1 LKITLAKTLYLYKT
15 QIEEFITVMTPG
27 QLVSAVS
34 IALDVPHETVVVHDR
49 NLSVAGLRTKG
60 ARGRNAPAVTP
71 LDAARLVTAILGS
84 SRVVDSVETVRA
96 FELVAFV
103 ETTFT
108 GTEEIA
114 GKKEEYEREKSSILA
129 IMGLPPQHSFIE
141 GLAGLIS
148 GAGGPPPS
156 GNPELLLQQFAQWKV
171 ECQVPGRS
179 FIGPLRY
186 TRKMS
191 RSEEQEMVASFE
203 DYVMG
208 EDSYKNYYR
217 FYSGI
222 LQTRTVYGPAIVL
235 LGHAFRENG
244 LPFTTTREAI
254 DNLLQAV
261 GGKKRKPST
270 RNAK

>member
-1 LKITLAKTLYLYKT
+1 LCFK
-15 QIEEFITVMTPG
+15 QIEEFKTAMTPG

-84 SRVVDSVETVRA
+84 ARVVDSVETVRA
-96 FELVAFV
+96 FERITFI
-103 ETTFT
+103 ETDFT
-108 GTEEIA
+108 GTQVIA
-114 GKKEEYEREKSSILA
+114 GEKEEYEREKSSIFA
-129 IMGLPPQHSFIE
+129 IMGLPQKHNFTE
-141 GLAGLIS
+141 GLAALIS
-148 GAGGPPPS
+148 GAGGPLPS
-156 GNPELLLQQFAQWKV
+156 ENPERLLRQFAQWKV

-186 TRKMS
+186 QRMLS
-191 RSEEQEMVASFE
+191 RAEQREFVASLKE
-203 DYVMG
+203 YTTGDEY
-208 EDSYKNYYR
+208 YKNFYR
-217 FYSGI
+217 MYFGI
-222 LQTRTVYGPAIVL
+222 RQTRTVHGPAIVL

-244 LPFTTTREAI
+244 LPFKTTQEAI
-254 DNLLQAV
+254 ADLVQA
-261 GGKKRKPST
+261 GAGKKRKLPT